1 MGPLARELVLTFFVS
16 AGVVLGGSLVGSL
29 AALVTGE
36 PPLTALGDLAERLRM
51 WGAVAALGGT
61 LFTFETLE
69 GGLFRGELVPLARQG
84 VYLATAFLGADL
96 ASYLLARVAGT
107 GR

>member
-1 MGPLARELVLTFFVS
+1 MGELIRELVRTFFVS

-29 AALVTGE
+29 AAALTGE
-36 PPLTALGDLAERLRM
+36 APLAALAELGERLRM

-69 GGLFRGELVPLARQG
+69 GGLFRGEVLPLLRQG

-96 ASYLLARVAGT
+96 AAYAVGRLAGT
-107 GR
+107 PR